1 LQADQRF
8 PRQKTLPRSG
18 EAGGGKDGECV
29 DFDYESLKV
38 LEAVVRTGSFEQAAK
53 LLNVT
58 QSAVSQRIKQLEERV
73 GSLLIVRGRPCVPT
87 EDGLLLCQHID
98 QVTLLQ
104 HELRDRMGG
113 PKGNTR
119 AAVSIRIAVNNDS
132 LATWFAKV
140 LKRAGEELNLRLEVI
155 PDDQEFTEERL
166 RSGEALAVV
175 TTNEKAIPG
184 CHLVSLGEMEYV
196 GIASPA
202 FVAAHM
208 PGTITLE
215 QVARAPAIR
224 YDQKDTLPEQWMRA
238 SFGEALPIAAHIIP
252 SYEGNLRCALD
263 SVGWAIM
270 PTMTVG
276 PMIRDGTLIDLAPG
290 RAVPM
295 QLQWQYRT
303 QSSTILLKLSDI
315 VRDVAASEFAT
326 GSREG

>member
-1 LQADQRF
+1 M
-8 PRQKTLPRSG
+8 
-18 EAGGGKDGECV
+18 

-53 LLNVT
+53 SLNVT

-73 GSLLIVRGRPCVPT
+73 GSLLIVRGRPCVPS

-113 PKGNTR
+113 PKGNTK
-119 AAVSIRIAVNNDS
+119 AVVSIRIAVNNDS

-140 LKRAGEELNLRLEVI
+140 LKRAGDEMNLRLEVI
-155 PDDQEFTEERL
+155 PDDQDFTEERL

-184 CHLVSLGEMEYV
+184 CHLVSLGEMDYV
-196 GIASPA
+196 GVATPA
-202 FVAAHM
+202 FVRQHM
-208 PGTITLE
+208 PDGVTLE
-215 QVARAPAIR
+215 ALASAPAIR
-224 YDQKDTLPEQWMRA
+224 YDQKDTLPEQWMRL
-238 SFGEALPIAAHIIP
+238 GLGDVRPIAAHIVP
-252 SYEGNLRCALD
+252 SYEGHLRCALD

-270 PTMTVG
+270 PTITVG
-276 PMIRDGTLIDLAPG
+276 PLIAAGDLVDLAPG

-315 VRDVAASEFAT
+315 VRDVAAVEFRPKA
-326 GSREG
+326 